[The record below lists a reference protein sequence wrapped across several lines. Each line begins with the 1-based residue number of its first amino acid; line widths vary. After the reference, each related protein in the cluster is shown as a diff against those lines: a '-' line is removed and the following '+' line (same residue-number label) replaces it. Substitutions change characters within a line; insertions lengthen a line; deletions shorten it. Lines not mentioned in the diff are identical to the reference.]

1 MIEVLI
7 LYELSK
13 KVLTMYGISKEIKS
27 EFSVLLTPSYGTIK
41 PALKRLES
49 QGCVRTQKNMSKGG
63 RPSIYYSLTSNGEKK
78 LVELLLEKPLE
89 NPVHFLTTGRVKL
102 VAATVLDND
111 LKKNLYKLLK
121 SKSEVLMADIKQVL
135 GSKDLEFHSRIV
147 YDNLAC
153 EYKNFISLLE
163 GLERVCKD

>member
-1 MIEVLI
+1 MIEILI

-13 KVLTMYGISKEIKS
+13 KVLTIYGISKEIKS

-63 RPSIYYSLTSNGEKK
+63 RPSVYYSLTKDGERK
-78 LVELLLEKPLE
+78 LVELLIEKPLE
-89 NPVHFLTTGRVKL
+89 NPVQFLTTARVKL
-102 VAATVLDND
+102 VAATVLHGDA
-111 LKKNLYKLLK
+111 KKELYKVLK
-121 SKSEVLMADIKQVL
+121 TKSEILMIEIRRI
-135 GSKDLEFHSRIV
+135 LESNNLDYCSTMV
-147 YDNLAC
+147 YDNLVC

-163 GLERVCKD
+163 GLERASKD